1 MAAKANQHFVPQ
13 YYFRFFV
20 GDTGCIDL
28 INLTSGRLIEQ
39 ASIKGQAS
47 KKYFYGDEAMEN
59 NLTTLETLFR
69 QPLRKLKQ
77 SKTFSCLDYGDIII
91 ALQGISFQR
100 SRTQAAR
107 LDHKIIAQQWAEM
120 FKEISINNCDGFS
133 EEERI
138 ELLESVSVEPN
149 IEALQL
155 TLMVQAVKQ
164 GDLLGDLGMVILKN
178 RTNRPFIF
186 GDAPVVFQNFFQKN
200 VSDRGVL
207 GLRTPGLQIYFPLD
221 SRTAI
226 YLYDPNAYSVN
237 ANKLG
242 QVEVRSKDDVD
253 KLNRLQIHN
262 AASAVYLPSKD
273 SADYVLQLW
282 RESKRNQFITKG
294 RLEEYSVKHDG
305 ETRHILLNYEAQLS
319 YVPDFGFSPCS
330 RLAISGDLLIDR
342 ESWDGRRYIA
352 DPRPWHMPELRQRFK

>member
-20 GDTGCIDL
+20 GDTKCIDL
-28 INLTSGRLIEQ
+28 INLSSGRFIEQ

-59 NLTTLETLFR
+59 NLTTLEALFR

-77 SKTFSCLDYGDIII
+77 NKTFSCLDYEEVII
-91 ALQGISFQR
+91 ALQGITFQR

-107 LDHKIIAQQWAEM
+107 LDHKVIAQQWAEM
-120 FKEISINNCDGFS
+120 FKEIAINNCDQFS
-133 EEERI
+133 EEERV
-138 ELLESVSVEPN
+138 ELIESVAVEPN

-164 GDLLGDLGMVILKN
+164 GALLCDLGMVILKN
-178 RTNRPFIF
+178 RTSRPFIF
-186 GDAPVVFQNFFQKN
+186 GDAPVVFQNYFQKN
-200 VSDRGVL
+200 IIDRGVL

-226 YLYDPNAYSVN
+226 YLYDPNAYNVK

-262 AASAVYLPSKD
+262 SSSAVYLPSKD
-273 SADYVLQLW
+273 SAGYVLQLW
-282 RESKRNQFITKG
+282 RESRREQFISKG
-294 RLEEYSVKHDG
+294 RIDEYSVKHEG
-305 ETRHILLNYEAQLS
+305 QTRHILLNYEAQLS
-319 YVPDFGFSPCS
+319 YVPDLTFSSCS
-330 RLAISGDLLIDR
+330 SLAASDDLLIDR
-342 ESWDGRRYIA
+342 EAWDGRRYMP
-352 DPRPWHMPELRQRFK
+352 DPRPWHMPEMGQRFD